1 MASLG
6 SLYRKSNV
14 KYRVCGNLFNTAHIM
29 NDTFLM
35 GVYPGLSEEHL
46 KYILKKFYP
55 FMDERLLSKS
65 EQ

>member
-1 MASLG
+1 MAALG
-6 SLYRKSNV
+6 TLYRKSNV
-14 KYRVCGNLFNTAHIM
+14 KYRVCGNLPNTDNIM

-46 KYILKKFYP
+46 KYIVKKFYP

>member
-1 MASLG
+1 MASIVP
-6 SLYRKSNV
+6 LYRKSDV

-35 GVYPGLSEEHL
+35 GVCPGLSEEHL